1 MVYRTIDF
9 LGRAHNNYHVV
20 PLQVCR
26 IMIYDNLLKLKD
38 DLGKKA
44 LRDPRT
50 ADELLVKKNY
60 GRVMNI
66 LWKRYEYGIDD
77 MEEYRWGDFRDEIMA
92 VNRR

>member
-1 MVYRTIDF
+1 
-9 LGRAHNNYHVV
+9 
-20 PLQVCR
+20 
-26 IMIYDNLLKLKD
+26 MIYDKLLKLKD

-44 LRDPRT
+44 LRDPRN